1 MKHNKS
7 IFIVCGIDITIYD
20 DETKEK
26 LEFQSINEELD
37 FLSERLGIP
46 KSELTVM
53 LEPLADQ
60 TNRYNTIL
68 NALAR
73 IKKESLN

>member
-20 DETKEK
+20 DETKEQ
-26 LEFQSINEELD
+26 LEFQSLNEQLD

-53 LEPLADQ
+53 LEPLATQ
-60 TNRYNTIL
+60 ANSYNTVL
-68 NALAR
+68 NILAR

>member
-1 MKHNKS
+1 MNHNKS

-20 DETKEK
+20 EETKEQ

-53 LEPLADQ
+53 LEPLATQ
-60 TNRYNTIL
+60 ANRYNTVL
-68 NALAR
+68 NILAR